1 MTPNYSMGLLLLY
14 SPEIPTTFTKDLR
27 DVEVPEQDTII
38 LECELS
44 KKGKPVKWLKDG
56 VEIVPGGRIEVI
68 YDRFCH
74 QLIIEDATLED
85 MGKYSCVCG
94 DVSTSAT
101 VTVEGD
107 IYIFNGLSLR
117 ICWPIPF
124 CVRSQIR
131 PQVHHFRVQ
140 KLVLLVWLDRF

>member
-1 MTPNYSMGLLLLY
+1 MGLILLC

-85 MGKYSCVCG
+85 MGKYP
-94 DVSTSAT
+94 VSAGMCPPLLRSLLK
-101 VTVEGD
+101 VRWC
-107 IYIFNGLSLR
+107 YLFFYGLSLR
-117 ICWPIPF
+117 ICLPIPF
-124 CVRSQIR
+124 LSLI
-131 PQVHHFRVQ
+131 HI
-140 KLVLLVWLDRF
+140 

>member
-1 MTPNYSMGLLLLY
+1 MIATQCCIRYVVSDPILHEGFVFCFVST
-14 SPEIPTTFTKDLR
+14 SEIPTTFTKDLR

-56 VEIVPGGRIEVI
+56 VEIVPGGRIEVV

-74 QLIIEDATLED
+74 QLIIDDATLED

-101 VTVEGD
+101 VTVEGEKGV
-107 IYIFNGLSLR
+107 F
-117 ICWPIPF
+117 
-124 CVRSQIR
+124 VT
-131 PQVHHFRVQ
+131 V
-140 KLVLLVWLDRF
+140 

>member
-1 MTPNYSMGLLLLY
+1 MNPHYNMGLILLC

-74 QLIIEDATLED
+74 QLIIDEATLED
-85 MGKYSCVCG
+85 MGRYSCVCG

-101 VTVEGD
+101 VTVEGE
-107 IYIFNGLSLR
+107 IFFYSFLQFESN
-117 ICWPIPF
+117 
-124 CVRSQIR
+124 
-131 PQVHHFRVQ
+131 
-140 KLVLLVWLDRF
+140 VLLT